1 MKTGEST
8 RFIGEMSMKR
18 KINLGFAIAFSI
30 LLASCAKEVV
40 TPVAQPE
47 AVTTVFTARSNETRT
62 VFGEKDNGS
71 YPVLWTNGKVQV
83 ILSYTLTNDKGTTQT
98 SSSQEAALTANA
110 AGSEG
115 SFSTTF
121 TPDPQKSNYEYFAV
135 SPSTAF
141 FSYSNNNGIQVDIPD
156 SQKPL
161 VSSVAEN
168 AQILVAADSEGPYD
182 ELQPSIDFSFN
193 HAVAY
198 AKMTLKNLTI
208 PEGATVTNYVV
219 TASSSISGRWYYNDG
234 VLTEQAGKSTITID
248 PSNVSNGE
256 VWLALAPANLSGGS
270 LKISVNTSA
279 GVIEKTIQFPA
290 GGAAGKFQ
298 LGHVS
303 PFTVNMAGI
312 SPQNDEVYTLVENV
326 NALSVGSQIIIAANG
341 SKKIAMSIAQ
351 NSNNRGTT
359 AVSKSEDF
367 KTITNPSDD
376 VQIFTLEEGTETN
389 SYAFHCVNGT
399 AAGYIYAASS
409 GSNYLKTQASKD
421 ANASWIITIN
431 DKEAT
436 VTAQGENTRNIL
448 SYNASSSIFS
458 CYSSG
463 QQTVFIYQK
472 TNGGSPVDP
481 QPTVNAPTFNPN
493 GGIFTSSQNVTISS
507 TTTGA
512 TIYYTLDGSTP
523 TASTTTTVA
532 NGGTVS
538 ISTSCTLKAI
548 AVKEGVSSSVSSADF
563 TINNSYYSSPV
574 SFTTSDFEGQGV
586 SQSGGGLE
594 VVKTPITVSSDKGY
608 GTDVHVRIY
617 QGGTITVTASNK
629 TITKVV
635 ITCTAKLNSDY
646 GPGKLSLPTSQ
657 SGTYTTS
664 SYDGIWTG
672 NANSVS
678 LTASKQVRF
687 TSIEV
692 TYK

>member
-1 MKTGEST
+1 M
-8 RFIGEMSMKR
+8 RF
-18 KINLGFAIAFSI
+18 NFGFAIATCF
-30 LLASCAKEVV
+30 LLASCAKEV
-40 TPVAQPE
+40 TTTIAETEP
-47 AVTTVFTARSNETRT
+47 VTTVFTARSNETRT
-62 VFGEKDNGS
+62 VFGEKDNGG
-71 YPVLWTNGKVQV
+71 YPVLWTNGTVKA
-83 ILSYTLTNDKGTTQT
+83 ILSYTLTNDKGTSQS
-98 SSSQEAALTANA
+98 SSSQDADLTANA
-110 AGSEG
+110 TGSEG
-115 SFSTTF
+115 TFSTTF
-121 TPDPQKSNYEYFAV
+121 SPDPQKSNYEYFAV

-141 FSYSNNNGIQVDIPD
+141 YNYSGNGVQIDIPD

-161 VSSVAEN
+161 ASSVAEN
-168 AQILVAADSEGPYD
+168 AQVLVAADSEGPYD
-182 ELQPSIDFSFN
+182 ELQSSIDFNFN

-198 AKMTLKNLTI
+198 AKMTLTNLTI

-219 TASSSISGRWYYNDG
+219 TASSNISGRWYYNDG
-234 VLTEQAGKSTITID
+234 VLTESTAKSSITID
-248 PSNVSNGE
+248 PSNVSNGI
-256 VWLALAPANLSGGS
+256 VWFALAPADLRGGS

-279 GVIEKTIQFPA
+279 GVIEKNIQFPA

-303 PFTVNMAGI
+303 PFSVNMAGI
-312 SPQNDEVYTLVENV
+312 APQNDVVYTLVENASELV
-326 NALSVGSQIIIAANG
+326 LGCQVIIVANG
-341 SKKIAMSIAQ
+341 SDNIAMSTAQ
-351 NSNNRGTT
+351 NSNNRGSTT
-359 AVSKSEDF
+359 ATKSADF

-376 VQIFTLEEGTETN
+376 VQVFTLEKGSASN
-389 SYAFHCVNGT
+389 SFAFHCVNGT
-399 AAGYIYAASS
+399 VTGYIYAASS
-409 GSNYLKTQASKD
+409 TKNYLRTQSD
-421 ANASWIITIN
+421 IDNNASWTISIN
-431 DKEAT
+431 DRAAT
-436 VTAQGENTRNIL
+436 IAAQGSNSRNL
-448 SYNASSSIFS
+448 LKYNSSDNLFS
-458 CYSSG
+458 CYASG
-463 QQTVFIYQK
+463 QQSVWIYQK
-472 TNGGSPVDP
+472 TDGGSPVDP